1 MDLTVYRALAFSPS
15 LHPKRI
21 FNFSIKCANGT
32 WTRTTGLSLKKPIR
46 YLYSEIAVWICFNIL
61 HHRFKRS
68 LEVLKRRK
76 ALVILL
82 DYIALTKGSTI
93 LSISSPNEYC
103 QGRSISSVH
112 SQVATITH
120 QGIQL
125 SACFSLPANLVCP
138 QVLYTTFEGISNTQS
153 TKVTPGT
160 WACQMHDSFVIST
173 GYKCVIAIV

>member
-1 MDLTVYRALAFSPS
+1 MMVFYDFLMGRSDWVNSGMSIWDTYRLLRLRWPVRLDTYILCVSEMRDIHMDLTVYRALAFSPS

-103 QGRSISSVH
+103 
-112 SQVATITH
+112 
-120 QGIQL
+120 
-125 SACFSLPANLVCP
+125 
-138 QVLYTTFEGISNTQS
+138 
-153 TKVTPGT
+153 
-160 WACQMHDSFVIST
+160 
-173 GYKCVIAIV
+173 